1 MHLSALQLCMSVG
14 MELDVFSSCFYW
26 DIYFLMES
34 VPSLLHGSEIPDFYF
49 STFSAMQSLLPP
61 LKTVTH
67 LAACHV
73 WLWIWLAVLVSDSFM
88 NSFLRHWIY
97 LPTIY
102 VIIRRLCPELDRY
115 FIEPLLNYYSLN
127 ARPSFALPLF
137 PIKTLEFPNHP
148 SEWHSIIILPAY
160 TLFSLH

>member
-1 MHLSALQLCMSVG
+1 MSVG
-14 MELDVFSSCFYW
+14 MELDVFSSCFYC

-73 WLWIWLAVLVSDSFM
+73 
-88 NSFLRHWIY
+88 
-97 LPTIY
+97 
-102 VIIRRLCPELDRY
+102 
-115 FIEPLLNYYSLN
+115 
-127 ARPSFALPLF
+127 
-137 PIKTLEFPNHP
+137 
-148 SEWHSIIILPAY
+148 
-160 TLFSLH
+160 